1 MPDKELFM
9 RLKSFTTVAIRL
21 IGMMSVFYGL
31 ITLIF
36 IAMTLFVFSDMA
48 SGGRFPGMGSMLALQ
63 FLLPA
68 LMLIFG
74 IILIAFSRPL
84 ADSISGGLEDGV
96 PSETKDAGVVNENLN
111 S

>member
-1 MPDKELFM
+1 M

-21 IGMMSVFYGL
+21 IGMMSIFYGL

-36 IAMTLFVFSDMA
+36 IAMTLFVFSDMGT
-48 SGGRFPGMGSMLALQ
+48 GGRFPGMGSMLALQ

-74 IILIAFSRPL
+74 IILIVASRPL
-84 ADSISGGLEDGV
+84 ADSISGGLEDGHAFN
-96 PSETKDAGVVNENLN
+96 TNDGGVVNENLN